1 MEDLQ
6 TKNIFYI
13 YGNFFKAI
21 IIPFIYLISKIISFK
36 NYKNPRSIINKF
48 LISTI
53 IINRI

>member
-21 IIPFIYLISKIISFK
+21 TIPCIYLISKIIFFK
-36 NYKNPRSIINKF
+36 NY
-48 LISTI
+48 
-53 IINRI
+53 

>member
-21 IIPFIYLISKIISFK
+21 AIPCIYLISKIIFFK
-36 NYKNPRSIINKF
+36 IIKIH
-48 LISTI
+48 L
-53 IINRI
+53 R